1 MNWSEYS
8 TLKSG
13 SKVSFAADKQ
23 TTKEAV
29 SEVTDSDGKVVRA
42 AEAKEEREFVV
53 LAQKSWD
60 SQTGEA
66 LPDSKREYTLSDLER
81 EKARFDSEIARLQ
94 AQSDGVKAAIVDF
107 NRFQKTINKQEKTMA
122 KKQKE
127 EPMVSID
134 GKEYKV
140 SDLEPEQV
148 DMVNHVADLSN
159 KLRSAQFNVVQL
171 QGGHKFFMDMLN
183 ESLEEDKPEANGK
196 PEAN

>member
-29 SEVTDSDGKVVRA
+29 EEVQDSDGKVVQK

-66 LPDSKREYTLSDLER
+66 LSDSKREYSLSDLES
-81 EKARFDSEIARLQ
+81 EKGRFDADIARLQ
-94 AQSDGVKAAIVDF
+94 AQSDGLKAAIVDF
-107 NRFQKTINKQEKTMA
+107 
-122 KKQKE
+122 KK
-127 EPMVSID
+127 V
-134 GKEYKV
+134 
-140 SDLEPEQV
+140 
-148 DMVNHVADLSN
+148 
-159 KLRSAQFNVVQL
+159 
-171 QGGHKFFMDMLN
+171 
-183 ESLEEDKPEANGK
+183 
-196 PEAN
+196 